1 MTNKESQSFYL
12 AIIDQKLFINYFNP
26 KNDNS
31 DYQKK
36 YLMPDTFDNNL
47 NLLILTKFISEK
59 IKDFEKYV
67 GSFIEKVIFI
77 TDSKHEQFSLSLKN
91 KYDINRIKETDV
103 VRLIN
108 DAKQLIVRNNKDSFI
123 LHILVDKYILD
134 GKEYLELPENINY
147 KEFIIEVSFITAK
160 NSIVETF
167 NKIFKECNIEVKKF
181 ISYQYSSRFAN
192 KTDLSPCIAAKKIVD
207 GINPSEVTIHS
218 QYTKKRG
225 LFEKLFNFLVKSCI
239 VL

>member
-1 MTNKESQSFYL
+1 MTNKEFQSFYL

-108 DAKQLIVRNNKDSFI
+108 DAKQLIARNNKDSFI
-123 LHILVDKYILD
+123 LHILVDKYIVD

-225 LFEKLFNFLVKSCI
+225 LFEKLFNFFG
-239 VL
+239 